1 MVYLIVNWV
10 SSVLSLL
17 AVASLVP
24 GCQILE
30 FESALVATGVVGL
43 ISAGLGALLKQAS
56 GAISLVLSSLFL
68 LIVDTLLFRMSAL
81 VVPGFVMRGF
91 TPAIAGAVVL
101 LALNLVLPRVAP
113 LKEDPLDSWTRS

>member
-1 MVYLIVNWV
+1 LIVNWV

-43 ISAGLGALLKQAS
+43 ISAGLGALLKQTS

-81 VVPGFVMRGF
+81 LVPGFAMRGF
-91 TPAIAGAVVL
+91 APAIAGAVVL

>member
-24 GCQILE
+24 GVQILE

-43 ISAGLGALLKQAS
+43 ISAGLGSLLKNAR
-56 GAISLVLSSLFL
+56 GAASLVLSSIFL

-81 VVPGFVMRGF
+81 LVPGFSMRGF
-91 TPAIAGAVVL
+91 TPALAGAVVL
-101 LALNLVLPRVAP
+101 LALNLALPRFVP
-113 LKEDPLDSWTRS
+113 FREDPLDSWSRS

>member
-43 ISAGLGALLKQAS
+43 ISAGLGALLKHAS
-56 GAISLVLSSLFL
+56 GAIGLVLSSLFL
-68 LIVDTLLFRMSAL
+68 LIADTLLFRMSAL
-81 VVPGFVMRGF
+81 LVPGFAMRGF

-101 LALNLVLPRVAP
+101 LALNLVLPRVVP
-113 LKEDPLDSWTRS
+113 LKEDPLDSWSRS

>member
-43 ISAGLGALLKQAS
+43 ISAGLGALLKQTS

-81 VVPGFVMRGF
+81 LVPGFAMRGF
-91 TPAIAGAVVL
+91 APAIAGAVVL